1 MCLFIETIR
10 VEEGRMPFLDAHLD
24 RVRRTRQQFWGSST
38 EVTAA
43 DLASVVEPHGLCKLR
58 FVYDATQLYDLSCTP
73 YVRRAVGSLQL
84 VEGGA
89 VSYAYKQAD
98 RTALDQL
105 RARRDNYDE
114 VLIVK
119 DGFVTDTSYTNVA
132 FYDGRRW
139 VTPHTP
145 LLAGTRRA
153 RLLRQGRLTE
163 APVTPADI
171 PVYTHVALFNAM
183 VDLGELVLPTA
194 CVVPLRA
201 RR

>member
-10 VEEGRMPFLDAHLD
+10 VEEGHMPFLDAHLD
-24 RVRRTRQQFWGSST
+24 RVRRTRQQFWGSSAA
-38 EVTAA
+38 VTAA
-43 DLASVVEPHGLCKLR
+43 DLAPVVQPHGLCKLR
-58 FVYDATQLYDLSCTP
+58 FVYDATRVYDLSCTP
-73 YVRRAVGSLQL
+73 YERREVRSLQL
-84 VEGGA
+84 VDGGT

-98 RTALDQL
+98 RRALDQL
-105 RARRDNYDE
+105 RARRGSCDE

-153 RLLRQGRLTE
+153 HLLRQGRIAE

-171 PVYTHVALFNAM
+171 LSYTHVALFNAM
-183 VDLGELVLPTA
+183 IDLGELVLPTTG
-194 CVVPLRA
+194 VLPLGGKG
-201 RR
+201 